1 MIAPRMLMLC
11 SLLLCLPL
19 ACKPKTP
26 PAPTPGSS
34 AAKEPAQGKAGKA
47 GKAGTAVAPQ
57 RGTKKSGFTIFA
69 RPAFAQSP
77 PAGAKLVSISD
88 IAERAVR
95 SVVNVRSTKTVAPQR
110 HPLRR
115 LPFFDRGPRYQRPP
129 RQARSLGSGVIISA
143 AGIVLTNHHVVR
155 HADEIRVTLA
165 NDDQEYR
172 AKVIGSDP
180 KSDVAVLRIEA
191 PPKGLIPLPLGD
203 SSKARLG
210 EVVLAIGNPFGVGPT
225 VTMGI
230 ISALG
235 RANVG
240 IVAYEDFIPTDAAI
254 NPGNSGGALVSM
266 RGELLGINTAILS
279 RSGGYQGIGFAI
291 PVAMA
296 KPIMESLLKNGR
308 VIRGWLGVG
317 IQSLDQRL
325 AQAMG
330 LSVKRGVLLTQ
341 VQPGSPAAAARLQH
355 GDVVTAID
363 EKPVRTPARLRNL
376 IAQAGVNK
384 TVKLRIARGDK
395 VLDVSVKLGELP
407 SEKVARFDR
416 NSGGLGGLTLET
428 ITDAHRARLR
438 IPRRVQGVVVTAI
451 APRGAAASAGL
462 AKDDVIVELNRR
474 RIKNTAQF
482 MQAYRATRGRIVLL
496 IYRGGTPMYV
506 LLDK

>member
-1 MIAPRMLMLC
+1 MLSPRVLAL
-11 SLLLCLPL
+11 SLTLLALLVAPL

-26 PAPTPGSS
+26 PAPTPGSATKPTPQPKAQTHS
-34 AAKEPAQGKAGKA
+34 KKPGAAK
-47 GKAGTAVAPQ
+47 T
-57 RGTKKSGFTIFA
+57 SSFTVFA
-69 RPAFAQSP
+69 RPAFAQAP
-77 PAGAKLVSISD
+77 PAGAKQVTISD

-95 SVVNVRSTKTVAPQR
+95 SVVNVRSTKSVAPQR
-110 HPLRR
+110 HPLRD
-115 LPFFDRGPRYQRPP
+115 LPFFDRDPRYRRPP
-129 RQARSLGSGVIISA
+129 RQARSLGSGVIVSA
-143 AGIVLTNHHVVR
+143 DGIVLTNHHVVR

-180 KSDVAVLRIEA
+180 KSDVAVLRIES
-191 PPKGLIPLPLGD
+191 PPKGLVPLPLGD

-210 EVVLAIGNPFGVGPT
+210 EVVLAIGNPFGVGQT

-240 IVAYEDFIPTDAAI
+240 IVAYEDFIQTDAAI

-291 PVAMA
+291 PMAMV
-296 KPIMESLLKNGR
+296 KPIMESLLKHGR

-317 IQSLDQRL
+317 IQNLDQRL
-325 AQAMG
+325 AQGMG
-330 LSVKRGVLLTQ
+330 LKVKRGVLLTQ
-341 VQPGSPAAAARLQH
+341 VQPGSPAEAARLQR
-355 GDVVTAID
+355 GDVITAID
-363 EKPVRTPARLRNL
+363 DKPIRTPARLRNL

-384 TVKLRIARGDK
+384 TVKLRVVRGDK
-395 VLDVSVKLGELP
+395 TLDVNVKLGELP
-407 SEKVARFDR
+407 SEKVARFER

-428 ITDAHRARLR
+428 ITDAHRTRLAL
-438 IPRRVQGVVVTAI
+438 PRQVQGVVVTAI

-474 RIKNTAQF
+474 RILNTAQF
-482 MQAYRATRGRIVLL
+482 MQGYRATRGRIVLL